1 LLASVREKHPEAS
14 ETDIARAAFYAL
26 TQAVDGNAGPAQR
39 LRDVAPTE
47 RAAGEGGTPIPVT
60 RRKKDRRKD
69 AQRDQHQAR

>member
-39 LRDVAPTE
+39 LRDVTPTE
-47 RAAGEGGTPIPVT
+47 GAAGEGGTPIPVT
-60 RRKKDRRKD
+60 RRRKDRRKD
-69 AQRDQHQAR
+69 AQRDQHLAR